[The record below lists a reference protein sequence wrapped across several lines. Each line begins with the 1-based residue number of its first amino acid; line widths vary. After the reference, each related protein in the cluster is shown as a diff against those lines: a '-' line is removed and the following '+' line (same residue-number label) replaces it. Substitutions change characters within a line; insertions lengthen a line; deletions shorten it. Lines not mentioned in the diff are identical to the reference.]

1 MTHTPEPW
9 EILRHD
15 LGDEEIFFVPVE
27 ILAGNGK
34 LVVAY
39 EGGLAPAAHEWTA
52 EEIEANASL
61 IAAAPDMLR
70 ALESVLSLIDE
81 SSGVAGYH
89 FNGDVATWGELALR
103 EELEAVVRKAMG
115 EV

>member
-39 EGGLAPAAHEWTA
+39 EGGLAPAAHEWTV

-70 ALESVLSLIDE
+70 ALEAVCGDSEE
-81 SSGVAGYH
+81 SDYLMQAQIQAMCRSAI
-89 FNGDVATWGELALR
+89 
-103 EELEAVVRKAMG
+103 RKARG
-115 EV
+115 EE

>member
-70 ALESVLSLIDE
+70 ALEAACGE
-81 SSGVAGYH
+81 S
-89 FNGDVATWGELALR
+89 
-103 EELEAVVRKAMG
+103 EESDYLMQAQIQAMCRSAIRKARG
-115 EV
+115 EE

>member
-1 MTHTPEPW
+1 MTHMPGPW
-9 EILRHD
+9 KILRQD

-103 EELEAVVRKAMG
+103 EEVEAAIKKARG
-115 EV
+115 KE

>member
-27 ILAGNGK
+27 IRGGNGK

-61 IAAAPDMLR
+61 IAAAPDMLE
-70 ALESVLSLIDE
+70 ALETIMDI
-81 SSGVAGYH
+81 
-89 FNGDVATWGELALR
+89 GDKACRDIAR
-103 EELEAVVRKAMG
+103 AAIRKARG
-115 EV
+115 EE